1 MKRISFFA
9 VIADSAL
16 SALCAFALIF
26 TAVRFYTKNPA
37 LGLGLG
43 IAAFLLFGALAFLR
57 LNAKRGKAAAYG
69 AGVSRRRNFAT
80 YLCTLSP
87 DAAAGIIAKALGGT
101 AEGARVLR
109 GESIYI
115 SKFTPQPLSPNDI
128 CGAIAFESDKKKI
141 VACNGATDDAK
152 KFASIAGAQVV
163 TSDEIFDKL
172 EDMGALPEKY
182 PFAEAAKPKL
192 REALKGAI
200 KRANAGRLFW
210 CGLWLTA
217 FSYFTFFPVYYIIA
231 GGLMLIFAAVCLIF
245 GKRD

>member
-115 SKFTPQPLSPNDI
+115 
-128 CGAIAFESDKKKI
+128 
-141 VACNGATDDAK
+141 
-152 KFASIAGAQVV
+152 
-163 TSDEIFDKL
+163 
-172 EDMGALPEKY
+172 
-182 PFAEAAKPKL
+182 PKL
-192 REALKGAI
+192 PRSPYRQTIYAGQSPLRATK
-200 KRANAGRLFW
+200 KR
-210 CGLWLTA
+210 LWRATA
-217 FSYFTFFPVYYIIA
+217 RPTTRKNSP
-231 GGLMLIFAAVCLIF
+231 
-245 GKRD
+245 R